1 MSVSPVS
8 HARPS
13 LPPQAARNE
22 APAPKPEKTEP
33 VRQALSP
40 LPTNKNEYARAQN
53 VENRD
58 SRDIRENR
66 DNRDHQEPKSK
77 GHHVDVKA

>member
-1 MSVSPVS
+1 MSVSSVLN
-8 HARPS
+8 ARPP

-58 SRDIRENR
+58 SREIR

>member
-22 APAPKPEKTEP
+22 APAPKPEKNEP
-33 VRQALSP
+33 VRQALAP
-40 LPTNKNEYARAQN
+40 LPSNKNEYARAQN
-53 VENRD
+53 VENRE
-58 SRDIRENR
+58 IR
-66 DNRDHQEPKSK
+66 DNRAVRDNQEPKSK
-77 GHHVDVKA
+77 GQHVDVKA

>member
-1 MSVSPVS
+1 MSVSSVS
-8 HARPS
+8 NARPP

-40 LPTNKNEYARAQN
+40 LPSNKNEYARAQN

-58 SRDIRENR
+58 IRDVR

>member
-1 MSVSPVS
+1 MSVSSVS
-8 HARPS
+8 NARPP

-40 LPTNKNEYARAQN
+40 LPSNKNEYAQAQN

-58 SRDIRENR
+58 IRDVR
-66 DNRDHQEPKSK
+66 DNRDHQEPESK
-77 GHHVDVKA
+77 GQHVDVKA

>member
-66 DNRDHQEPKSK
+66 DHQEPKSK

>member
-1 MSVSPVS
+1 MSVSSVS
-8 HARPS
+8 NARPP

-22 APAPKPEKTEP
+22 APAPRPEKTEP

-40 LPTNKNEYARAQN
+40 LPSNKNEYARAQN

-58 SRDIRENR
+58 VRDIRENR
-66 DNRDHQEPKSK
+66 DHHEPKSK
-77 GHHVDVKA
+77 GQHVDVKA

>member
-58 SRDIRENR
+58 SREIR

>member
-1 MSVSPVS
+1 MSVSSVS
-8 HARPS
+8 NARPS

-58 SRDIRENR
+58 SREIR